1 MGTIKVITFEFVQ
14 VFLIVRKKNVTDWND
29 HFQALDMSEMKPEF
43 LSTFKSK

>member
-1 MGTIKVITFEFVQ
+1 MGTIKVIIFEFVQ

-29 HFQALDMSEMKPEF
+29 HFQALDMPEMKPGF